1 MAAVP
6 LLINKAP
13 AAHPVAPDQGEKSK
27 RQTIKDPAEMK
38 TSDWP
43 PKVARQVVNELTAPN
58 LAH

>member
-43 PKVARQVVNELTAPN
+43 PKVAR
-58 LAH
+58 